1 MLGPTAVAAGCI
13 RCRLYQDA
21 SNENA
26 FEWVEEWNTR
36 ENLDRH
42 IRSDDYRRILEALEL
57 ADQPPLVRFDTIS
70 GSEGME
76 LIAEVRTRRIEGQS
90 EESKN
95 VD

>member
-1 MLGPTAVAAGCI
+1 MLGPTAVSAGCLG
-13 RCRLYQDA
+13 CRLYQDHDDI
-21 SNENA
+21 NP
-26 FEWVEEWNTR
+26 FEWVEEWDTR
-36 ENLDRH
+36 EDLDRH
-42 IRSDDYRRILEALEL
+42 IRSDRYQRILEVLEL

-76 LIAEVRTRRIEGQS
+76 LITEIRMRRIEGQS